1 MNTNR
6 SDYLAINP
14 PLMLRNAPAET
25 ATKSASNVEES
36 IAMRVKMNAIDRI
49 NTEVCVVADKIGD
62 GLERN

>member
-1 MNTNR
+1 
-6 SDYLAINP
+6 
-14 PLMLRNAPAET
+14 MLRNAPAET